1 MLKNVRKSRI
11 LLSLT
16 IGILMM
22 VLFGNVYSLA
32 TDTNTSNTTPM
43 TITAST
49 ADNTNA
55 SATNTNNT
63 NTANV
68 SNTGNTANVAAP
80 ITNTNTNR
88 NTNTNT
94 NTNNTNNNVSTYN
107 NTVKNATNLPRTGS
121 NNSKAILMIVV
132 FAISA
137 VYAYKKVSD
146 YNM

>member
-11 LLSLT
+11 LLSLMV
-16 IGILMM
+16 GILTM

-32 TDTNTSNTTPM
+32 TDTSNTSNTAPL

-55 SATNTNNT
+55 AATNTNTANVNNSINTSNVAAPTTNTNNT
-63 NTANV
+63 NK
-68 SNTGNTANVAAP
+68 
-80 ITNTNTNR
+80 
-88 NTNTNT
+88 NTNT
-94 NTNNTNNNVSTYN
+94 NTNNTNNASTYN
-107 NTVKNATNLPRTGS
+107 NANTVKNTTKLPRTGS
-121 NNSKAILMIVV
+121 NNSKAILLIVV